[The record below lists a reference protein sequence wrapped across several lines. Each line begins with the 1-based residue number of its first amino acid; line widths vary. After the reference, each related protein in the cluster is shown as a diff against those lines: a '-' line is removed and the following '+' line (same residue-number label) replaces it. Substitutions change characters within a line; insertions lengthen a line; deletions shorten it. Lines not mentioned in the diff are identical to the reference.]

1 MKRIYFD
8 NASTT
13 FPKPQAVPDA
23 MYHFMTQIGSNISR
37 GCYESAYKTEEIIYE
52 TRELLCRMFGGE
64 DCRNV
69 IFTRNVTESLNVILK
84 GFLKP
89 GDHVIVSSME
99 HNAVMR
105 PLTQLSKG
113 GVTFSRV
120 ECRAD
125 GTLDPEELPRYLT
138 PATRAIVMTHASN
151 VCGTLLPL
159 REVGEFCR
167 SHHLKFIVDSAQT
180 AGVWP
185 IDMNDMNIDAL
196 AFTGHKGLL
205 GPQGVGGFLLKSS
218 MVPLVEPLICGGTGS
233 ISHTES
239 IPDFMPDRFEAGTL
253 NIPGIIGL
261 NAGLAWLRE
270 TGIDAVREHE
280 LALTGRFLDGLK
292 SLDPGLEKLRVAG
305 RTDLSQRTGVVSI
318 QPVSTDPSEIAFRL
332 DDSYGIMT
340 RVGLHCAPS
349 AHQTLGTFPTGT
361 IRFSFGWWNTA
372 EEVDLAL
379 EALKQLITVQ

>member
-1 MKRIYFD
+1 MFKYL
-8 NASTT
+8 
-13 FPKPQAVPDA
+13 AV
-23 MYHFMTQIGSNISR
+23 F
-37 GCYESAYKTEEIIYE
+37 
-52 TRELLCRMFGGE
+52 
-64 DCRNV
+64 
-69 IFTRNVTESLNVILK
+69 
-84 GFLKP
+84 
-89 GDHVIVSSME
+89 
-99 HNAVMR
+99 
-105 PLTQLSKG
+105 
-113 GVTFSRV
+113 
-120 ECRAD
+120 
-125 GTLDPEELPRYLT
+125 
-138 PATRAIVMTHASN
+138 
-151 VCGTLLPL
+151 
-159 REVGEFCR
+159 
-167 SHHLKFIVDSAQT
+167 FI
-180 AGVWP
+180 
-185 IDMNDMNIDAL
+185 
-196 AFTGHKGLL
+196 
-205 GPQGVGGFLLKSS
+205 S

-379 EALKQLITVQ
+379 EALQQIL